1 MNAALLALVAAT
13 TLTAGERT
21 PAALMI
27 VTPRNVPLGVST
39 AVVLEGMTR
48 AIEAKTSLEVSSL
61 EQAGVDEV
69 ALRRCSFEERFG
81 CTSRIVRASFPTAR
95 FLFVADV
102 HPGKPARLGLTMI
115 DLEEATQITSGGG
128 SRAEQEDRL
137 FSASRSTPLSP
148 VRLRREAL
156 RAHAA
161 DLLDGTFRE
170 KLTGFSGALAS
181 IEIEVFG
188 PGSTVVALDGRTVGA
203 IETTSATLRDV
214 RPGAREITLTREDT
228 PPFTQR
234 VTVAIG
240 TPARVVMP
248 APPEVPVLR
257 NAALY
262 AGLAVVA
269 AGIGV
274 GIYGAAATND
284 DTQATCLMRAG
295 ASGCPSV
302 GALGF
307 GYTAPGPPTTDPSA
321 VDGGPEFL
329 PLAVGLGVTGAVWSL
344 STVFFAEEEPLWWSI
359 AVGLLGGVASF
370 TALSFAL

>member
-39 AVVLEGMTR
+39 ALVLEGMTT
-48 AIEAKTSLEVSSL
+48 AIETKTSLEISSL
-61 EQAGVDEV
+61 EQAGVDEI

-81 CTSRIVRASFPTAR
+81 CTSRTVRASFPTAR

-102 HPGKPARLGLTMI
+102 HPGQPARLGLTMI
-115 DLEEATQITSGGG
+115 DLEEATRITSGGG

-137 FSASRSTPLSP
+137 FSASKSTPLSP
-148 VRLRREAL
+148 VRLERDAL

-161 DLLDGTFRE
+161 DVLDATFRD
-170 KLTGFSGALAS
+170 KLTGFWGALAS

-203 IETTSATLRDV
+203 IEATTATLRDV
-214 RPGAREITLTREDT
+214 RPGAREITLTRDDA
-228 PPFTQR
+228 PAFTQR
-234 VTVAIG
+234 VTVVLG

-262 AGLAVVA
+262 AGLAVA
-269 AGIGV
+269 AAAVGV
-274 GIYGAAATND
+274 GIYGAAATSD

-295 ASGCPSV
+295 ALGCPSV

-307 GYTAPGPPTTDPSA
+307 GYTAPVAPTTDPSA

-344 STVFFAEEEPLWWSI
+344 STVFFAEEEPLWWSM
-359 AVGLLGGVASF
+359 AVGLLGGVASS
-370 TALSFAL
+370 TALSWAL